1 MAIGIQREGRLI
13 TQVGTEAT
21 YSVGIDLGT
30 TNCVIAAIDLKNNHG
45 SYPEVITI
53 PIVQRTDEESIG
65 ETNKLPSFLFY
76 PTQNQ
81 RESLPQFGLDSE
93 GWVIGM
99 AAQTLGRK
107 ISGRLIT
114 SAKSW
119 MCHNRADKKSSI
131 LPWGG
136 SDDVEKI
143 SPIKATELILKHLKY
158 SWDQSEIGKDAPLEH
173 QILTITLPA
182 SFDQAARELTLEACA
197 NAGMSHAKLLEEPQ
211 AAFYNWISLRKGR
224 WEEALGSSR
233 KVLVC
238 DIGGGT
244 SDFSL
249 VECFEEEGSFKFNR
263 VAVGDHLLLGGDN
276 MDLGLAHLA
285 ESKISSSKKSLN
297 QSQWLLLSQLTR
309 HAKETLLS
317 DSEESEIKI
326 RLPGS
331 GTKVIGG
338 LRQTT
343 INKDEVEGMILN
355 GFFNDLNYSN
365 YQSRKNSGIKELGLP
380 YEQEPAITW
389 HILDFIKRHE
399 SEVSFP
405 DAILFNGG
413 ALEPDSI
420 RERILEVLKK
430 NGPNDNNIRILESDS
445 LADAVARGAA
455 FYGFSSNRGGVKIG
469 GGVPVAFY
477 LGFQKDGVD
486 SQVCII
492 PKGTEA
498 HEKVCLDIPGLEVKT
513 NTPVSF
519 PLFQSDT
526 YPLDET
532 GQVRNLEIDATG
544 DLKTQVKFGKSFE
557 KMVPVDIEG
566 EVSELDTL
574 NLTLKSENTDHHWK
588 LEFDLRSNKTESQ
601 DTIEQQDNKET
612 NKIQF
617 EINDAWIEGF
627 FNTQK
632 GGLVKSLEKEFEL
645 KRQDMSI
652 PTIRQIA
659 DSLLNKSDLHKKNP
673 KEEARWL
680 NACSYCIRP
689 GFGHPSDE
697 NRRNKIWS
705 LFKNGP
711 NASNDTSAKIEWA
724 ILWRRCAPGL
734 ESGRQ
739 NDLYQRNKR
748 SLTDKKGNPVF
759 KAEGAEFW
767 RLMASLEHIPVKDK
781 EKMGSLLIT
790 QLQNN
795 PSAHIE
801 LMLWA
806 ISRFGARLPMQAS
819 IENIVSPK
827 CAQTWTR
834 SLLKLKQYLGKG
846 LENTLVELCRKT
858 DERSI
863 DVDTSCTEEV
873 IHFFEQYKE
882 DHAQKV
888 CEPLLEYAQREVF
901 EQSQMLGENLPVGL
915 QLN

>member
-1 MAIGIQREGRLI
+1 MSI
-13 TQVGTEAT
+13 EAS

-30 TNCVIAAIDLKNNHG
+30 TNCVIAAIDLKSNHG

-53 PIVQRTDEESIG
+53 PIIQRIDEETIG
-65 ETNKLPSFLFY
+65 HTNKLPSFLFY

-81 RESLPQFGLDSE
+81 KEALPQFDLDSE
-93 GWVIGM
+93 GWIIGM

-119 MCHNRADKKSSI
+119 MCHNRADKKSPI

-143 SPIKATELILKHLKY
+143 SPLKATELILKHLKY
-158 SWDQSEIGKDAPLEH
+158 SWDQSEVGKNAPLEKQH
-173 QILTITLPA
+173 LTITLPA

-224 WEEALGSSR
+224 WEEALGTSR

-285 ESKISSSKKSLN
+285 ESKISNGKKKLN

-317 DSEESEIKI
+317 DSEESEVNI

-343 INKDEVEGMILN
+343 INKAEVENMILN
-355 GFFNDLNYSN
+355 GFFNDLDYST
-365 YQSRKNSGIKELGLP
+365 YESRKSSGIKELGLP

-389 HILDFIKRHE
+389 HVLDFIKRHE
-399 SEVSFP
+399 DEVSFP

-430 NGPNDNNIRILESDS
+430 NGPSNNSIRILESDS
-445 LADAVARGAA
+445 FADAVARGAA
-455 FYGFSSNRGGVKIG
+455 FYGFSSNRGGVRIG
-469 GGVPVAFY
+469 GGIPVAYY
-477 LGFQKDGVD
+477 LGFQKDGVN

-498 HEKVCLDIPGLEVKT
+498 HEKVKLDIPGLEVKT

-519 PLFQSDT
+519 PLYECDT

-532 GQVRNLEIDATG
+532 GKVRNLNIEATG
-544 DLKTQVKFGKSFE
+544 NLKTLVKFGKSFE

-574 NLTLKSENTDHHWK
+574 NLTLQSENTEHNWK
-588 LEFDLRSNKTESQ
+588 LEFDLRDNKPENQLDYKETENTESS
-601 DTIEQQDNKET
+601 T
-612 NKIQF
+612 IQF
-617 EINDAWIEGF
+617 EINNTWIENF
-627 FNTQK
+627 FNTQN
-632 GGLVKSLEKEFEL
+632 GGLIKSIEKEFSIRRQEL
-645 KRQDMSI
+645 SI

-659 DSLLNKSDLHKKNP
+659 DALLNKSDYHKKNA

-689 GFGHPSDE
+689 GFGHPTDE
-697 NRRNKIWS
+697 VRRNKIWS
-705 LFKNGP
+705 LFKKGA
-711 NASNDTSAKIEWA
+711 NATNDTSAKIEWA

-739 NDLYQRNKR
+739 NDLFQRNKKP
-748 SLTDKKGNPVF
+748 LTDKKGNPSF
-759 KAEGAEFW
+759 KAEGAEYW
-767 RLMASLEHIPVKDK
+767 RLIASLEHIPVKDK
-781 EKMGSLLIT
+781 EKMGTLLIK
-790 QLQNN
+790 QLQTD
-795 PSAHIE
+795 PSSHIE

-806 ISRFGARLPMQAS
+806 ISRFGARLPVQAS
-819 IENIVSPK
+819 IENIVS
-827 CAQTWTR
+827 AETAETWTR
-834 SLLKLKQYLGKG
+834 SLLKMERYLGKG
-846 LENTLVELCRKT
+846 LENTIVELCRKT

-863 DVDTSCTEEV
+863 DVEKSCIDEV
-873 IHFFEQYKE
+873 IHFFDTHKE
-882 DHAQKV
+882 CDSQKLSI
-888 CEPLLEYAQREVF
+888 PLLNYSQREVF